1 MSEGVVAVDRALDWL
16 KSHVDDRVRDLAELV
31 SVPSVSTDGK
41 HQAEIGRTAELV
53 CAQMRA
59 AGLNNV
65 EVLTSEGA
73 NPYAYG
79 EWLGAPGK
87 PTVFLYAH
95 HDVQPANDPGAWTT
109 KDPWTLTP
117 RDGKLYARGAV
128 DDKGGVVAELGAIAA
143 WLQGEG
149 RLPVNVKVLIEGEEE
164 IGSSN
169 LLGFFRQHRDR
180 LMSDVIVVCDTEN
193 VATGTPS
200 ITYSLRGL
208 VSFLVEVETAK
219 APSHS
224 GFVGGALADAA
235 IALNVIL
242 SRLYWGNGEVP
253 IPGFY
258 DGVRPLTEPERAAFQ
273 KLPVDEAGLRAELG
287 VLDGVSFATE
297 PGRNFYEQT
306 SRRPSVTVIAQE
318 ASSLAG
324 ASNQVLSKASA
335 IVSCRLVPDQDP
347 EKVAAAVSAFLAKDP
362 PWGAKVTV
370 TVRDKPNLWWM
381 VDPQGPAFEAA
392 AAALKAGYGADM
404 IPLGCGGSIG
414 FVRPLA
420 DLFGGAP
427 ALLLGLTGGNLHAPD
442 EYIHQDDWLKLMAS
456 LVHLFQNLAD
466 LPGGKVK

>member
-1 MSEGVVAVDRALDWL
+1 MNRALQWL
-16 KSHVDDRVRDLAELV
+16 KAHEAERVRDLAELV
-31 SVPSVSTDGK
+31 GVPSVSTDGE
-41 HQAEIGRTAELV
+41 HQAEIETTAGIV
-53 CAQMRA
+53 CRLMRE

-65 EVLTSEGA
+65 EVLRGEGS

-95 HDVQPANDPGAWTT
+95 HDVQPANYPEQWGS
-109 KDPWTLTP
+109 DPWTLTP

-128 DDKGGVVAELGAIAA
+128 DDKGGVVAQLGAIAA

-149 RLPVNVKVLIEGEEE
+149 RLPVNVKVLVEGEEE
-164 IGSSN
+164 IGSAN
-169 LLGFFRQHRDR
+169 LLGFFREHRDR
-180 LMSDVIVVCDTEN
+180 LLSDAIVVCDTEN
-193 VATGTPS
+193 IDAGTPS
-200 ITYSLRGL
+200 ITYSLRGIL
-208 VSFLVEVETAK
+208 SVVVTVETAK

-235 IALNVIL
+235 VALNVIL
-242 SRLYWGNGEVP
+242 SRLYWDNGEVP
-253 IPGFY
+253 VPGFY
-258 DGVRPLTEPERAAFQ
+258 DGVRPLTEPEREAFR
-273 KLPVDEAGLRAELG
+273 KLPVDEAKLREELG
-287 VLDGVSFATE
+287 VLDGVSLAIE

-306 SRRPSVTVIAQE
+306 SRRPALTVIAQE
-318 ASSLAG
+318 ASSLKG

-347 EKVAAAVSAFLAKDP
+347 DHVLKALTAFLTQNP

-370 TVRDKPNLWWM
+370 TPRDKPNLWWM

-392 AAALKAGYGADM
+392 ASALKAGYGADM

-442 EYIHQDDWLKLMAS
+442 EFIHEADWHKLMAS

>member
-1 MSEGVVAVDRALDWL
+1 MKRALDWL
-16 KSHVDDRVRDLAELV
+16 KDHAADRVQDLATLV
-31 SVPSVSTDGK
+31 SVPSVSTDGE
-41 HQAEIGRTAELV
+41 HQSEIGKTAEIV
-53 CAQMRA
+53 CQQMRN
-59 AGLNNV
+59 AGLHNV
-65 EVLTSEGA
+65 EILTGEGS

-95 HDVQPANDPGAWTT
+95 HDVQPANNPDDWFT
-109 KDPWTLTP
+109 KDPWTLTE

-128 DDKGGVVAELGAIAA
+128 DDKGGIVAQLGAIAA

-164 IGSSN
+164 IGSKN
-169 LLGFFRQHRDR
+169 LLGFFRQYRER
-180 LMSDVIVVCDTEN
+180 LLSDVIVVCDTEN
-193 VATGTPS
+193 IQQGTPS

-208 VSFLVEVETAK
+208 ASFLVEVETAK

-253 IPGFY
+253 VPGFY
-258 DGVRPLTEPERAAFQ
+258 DGVRPLTEPEKAAFA
-273 KLPVDEAGLRAELG
+273 KLPVDEPRLRKELG
-287 VLDGVSFATE
+287 VLDGVGLPIES
-297 PGRNFYEQT
+297 GRNFYEQT
-306 SRRPSVTVIAQE
+306 SRRPALTVIAQE
-318 ASSLAG
+318 ASSIKG

-347 EKVAAAVSAFLAKDP
+347 EVVVKAMTSFLTENP
-362 PWGAKVTV
+362 PWNAKVKV
-370 TVRDKPNLWWM
+370 TLRDAPNLWWM

-392 AAALKAGYGADM
+392 AKALKDGYGNEM

-427 ALLLGLTGGNLHAPD
+427 ALLMGLTGANLHAPD
-442 EYIHQDDWLKLMAS
+442 EYIHKEDWFKVMAS
-456 LVHLFQNLAD
+456 IIHLFQNLAD

>member
-1 MSEGVVAVDRALDWL
+1 MKRALDWI
-16 KSHVDDRVRDLAELV
+16 KSHVDDRIRDLAALV
-31 SVPSVSTDGK
+31 SVPSVSTDGE
-41 HQAEIGRTAELV
+41 HQAEIGKTAELV
-53 CAQMRA
+53 CQQMRA

-65 EVLTSEGA
+65 EILTSEGS

-87 PTVFLYAH
+87 PTVFLYSH
-95 HDVQPANDPGAWTT
+95 HDVQPANNPVAWTSR
-109 KDPWTLTP
+109 DPWTLTP
-117 RDGKLYARGAV
+117 HDGKLYARGAV
-128 DDKGGVVAELGAIAA
+128 DDKGGVVAQLGAIAA
-143 WLQGEG
+143 CLQGEG
-149 RLPVNVKVLIEGEEE
+149 SLPVNVKILVEGEEE
-164 IGSSN
+164 IGSAN
-169 LLGFFRQHRDR
+169 LLGFFEKHRER
-180 LMSDVIVVCDTEN
+180 LLSDVIVVCDTEN
-193 VATGTPS
+193 VQPGTPS

-208 VSFLVEVETAK
+208 VSFLIEVETAK

-242 SRLYWGNGEVP
+242 ARLYWANGEVP
-253 IPGFY
+253 VPGFY
-258 DGVRPLTEPERAAFQ
+258 DGVRPLTEPERSAFQ
-273 KLPVDEAGLRAELG
+273 KLPVDEAGLRKDLG
-287 VLDGVSFATE
+287 ILDGVSLAIE

-306 SRRPSVTVIAQE
+306 SRRPALTVIAQE
-318 ASSLAG
+318 ASTIKG

-347 EKVAAAVSAFLAKDP
+347 AVVARAVSTFLKQDP

-370 TVRDKPNLWWM
+370 TQRDKPNLWWM

-392 AAALKAGYGADM
+392 DKALKAGFNSDM

-427 ALLLGLTGGNLHAPD
+427 ALLVGLTGANLHAPD
-442 EYIHQDDWLKLMAS
+442 EYIHQDDWFKVMAS
-456 LVHLFQNLAD
+456 LVHLFHNLAE

>member
-1 MSEGVVAVDRALDWL
+1 MNRALDWL
-16 KSHVDDRVRDLAELV
+16 NDHVADRVRDLAALV
-31 SVPSVSTDGK
+31 SVPSVSTDGA
-41 HQAEIGRTAELV
+41 HQAEIGRTAEIV
-53 CAQMRA
+53 CDQMRA

-65 EVLTSEGA
+65 EILGGEGS

-87 PTVFLYAH
+87 PTVFLYSH
-95 HDVQPANDPGAWTT
+95 HDVQPANNPEQWATG
-109 KDPWTLTP
+109 DPWTLTP

-128 DDKGGVVAELGAIAA
+128 DDKGGVVAQLGAIAA
-143 WLQGEG
+143 WLKGEG
-149 RLPVNVKVLIEGEEE
+149 TLPVNVKMLVEGEEE
-164 IGSSN
+164 IGSAN
-169 LLGFFRQHRDR
+169 LLGFFKTHRDR
-180 LMSDVIVVCDTEN
+180 LLADVIVVCDTEN
-193 VATGTPS
+193 VGPGTPS
-200 ITYSLRGL
+200 VTYSLRGL
-208 VSFLVEVETAK
+208 VSFLVEVQTAR

-235 IALNVIL
+235 VALNVIL
-242 SRLYWGNGEVP
+242 ARLYWGNGAVP
-253 IPGFY
+253 VPGFY

-273 KLPVDEAGLRAELG
+273 KLPVDEAGLRRDLG
-287 VLDGVSFATE
+287 VLDGVGLALE
-297 PGRNFYEQT
+297 PGRTFYEQT
-306 SRRPSVTVIAQE
+306 SRRPALTVIAQE
-318 ASSLAG
+318 ASSLKG

-347 EKVAAAVSAFLAKDP
+347 EAVARAVSAFLTADP
-362 PWGAKVTV
+362 PWGARVTV

-392 AAALKAGYGADM
+392 TAALKAGFGADM
-404 IPLGCGGSIG
+404 VPLGCGGSIG

-442 EYIHQDDWLKLMAS
+442 EFIHQDDWVKLMAS

-466 LPGGKVK
+466 LPGGRVK

>member
-1 MSEGVVAVDRALDWL
+1 MNQALAWL
-16 KSHVDDRVRDLAELV
+16 KAHVTDHVRDLSELV
-31 SVPSVSTDGK
+31 SVPSVSTDGE
-41 HQAEIGRTAELV
+41 HQAEIGRTAEIV
-53 CAQMRA
+53 CEKMRT

-65 EVLTSEGA
+65 EILTGEGS

-95 HDVQPANDPGAWTT
+95 HDVQPANNPRDWTT

-117 RDGKLYARGAV
+117 RDGKLYGRGAV
-128 DDKGGVVAELGAIAA
+128 DDKGGVVAQLGAIAA

-149 RLPVNVKVLIEGEEE
+149 TLPVNVKMLVEGEEE
-164 IGSSN
+164 IGSSH
-169 LLGFFRQHRDR
+169 LLGFFQKHRER
-180 LMSDVIVVCDTEN
+180 LLADVIVVCDTEN
-193 VATGTPS
+193 VEAGTPS

-235 IALNVIL
+235 LALNVIL
-242 SRLYWGNGEVP
+242 ARLYGGNGEVP
-253 IPGFY
+253 VPGFY
-258 DGVRPLTEPERAAFQ
+258 DGVRPLTSPEKAAFE
-273 KLPVDEAGLRAELG
+273 KLPVDDARLRKELG
-287 VLDGVSFATE
+287 VLDGVNFANE

-306 SRRPSVTVIAQE
+306 SRRPALTVIAQE
-318 ASSLAG
+318 ASSLKG

-347 EKVAAAVSAFLAKDP
+347 EAVAAAVSASLLQNP
-362 PWGAKVTV
+362 PWGAKVRV
-370 TVRDKPNLWWM
+370 TLRDKPNLWWM

-392 AAALKAGYGADM
+392 ASALKAGYGADM

-442 EYIHQDDWLKLMAS
+442 EFLHQDDWVKLMAS
-456 LVHLFQNLAD
+456 IIHLFQNLAD